1 MFCLLGFCPRRGGR
15 ELCGQTGGRGPA
27 LRVKKLGAELQHIY
41 KSKVQTSALDFMEHT
56 FCRAA
61 DIIPDTRSSPHDMGK
76 TIQVYILD
84 VFSGYWEHVLD
95 KESIMAALNT
105 AEPYCITKPMERF
118 KHELIDDLDYYNNR
132 RNKAKRKGLP
142 PAIHRQQALSAA

>member
-15 ELCGQTGGRGPA
+15 GLCGQTGGRGPA

-56 FCRAA
+56 FCRAD